1 MRRRALS
8 VFVCVALASAFAAVD
23 RAGAAR
29 SGTFPVVSTS
39 FTFVDTSRSTPA
51 NGSYPGA
58 PTRTLPTLVL
68 YPATGH
74 GGPFPLVVFSHGFTS
89 NGPAYAPMLTRWAAA
104 GFVVAAPT
112 FPLSSHDAPGGPTIV
127 DYRNQ
132 PGDVS
137 FVITEMLAQNANPHS
152 PLHARI
158 DRSRIAVAGH
168 SLGAITSLAV
178 AYNSCCEDRRIDA
191 AVPISG
197 IMLPFGTN
205 STWFTGPHVPL
216 LLIHGNADQT
226 VPYQSSVNSYAVAG
240 PPKYFMTLLGA
251 PHTPFAG
258 PWGADINNTVISFF
272 DRYLTHHDS
281 VADIEHAAND
291 PGLSVLQDAPGA
303 PLPSHGG

>member
-1 MRRRALS
+1 MSLL
-8 VFVCVALASAFAAVD
+8 VCAVLTSTVAAVD

-29 SGTFPVVSTS
+29 SPTFSVASTS

-68 YPATGH
+68 YPATDH
-74 GGPFPLVVFSHGFTS
+74 GGPFPLLVFSHGFTA
-89 NGPAYAPMLTRWAAA
+89 NGPAYAPVLTRWAAR

-112 FPLSSHDAPGGPTIV
+112 FPLSSHDAPGGPTIL

-137 FVITEMLAQNANPHS
+137 FVITEMLAQNADPHS
-152 PLHARI
+152 RLHARI
-158 DRSRIAVAGH
+158 DRNRIAVAGH
-168 SLGAITSLAV
+168 SLGAITTLAV

-205 STWFTGPHVPL
+205 TTWFNGPHVPL

-226 VPYQSSVNSYAVAG
+226 VPYQSSVNSYMLAST
-240 PPKYFMTLLGA
+240 PKYFMTLLGA
-251 PHTPFAG
+251 PHTPFSG
-258 PWGADINNTVISFF
+258 PWGPDINNTVVAFF

-281 VADIEHAAND
+281 VADIEDASRD
-291 PGLSVLQDAPGA
+291 PGLTSLQDEPAAPVG
-303 PLPSHGG
+303 SHGG